1 MSLKNPHQIP
11 LIRNVPNLPLGK
23 DLILVL
29 NLTGKAQIHPH
40 LPSFSET
47 LTAMNDGPD
56 ENIEIKRYGNLVVIT
71 QPEASLFNNGQQPCV
86 DIFVPHQFRRL
97 TMNLSGNAVVSGSA
111 FPNATVIKAQ
121 DDAVA
126 FLTTGDCFAAFKD
139 LAHAD
144 ITINPTEQL
153 VNGRYVDVS
162 HDLVLVS
169 RGDSFKSYV
178 NVMGQ
183 IGKAYMLFTNEM
195 TGHNFA
201 YADERHIF
209 TPPTND
215 LNNFMM
221 QSRVA
226 RAVRHKTFS
235 PDGLQR
241 KAAQMWRGFNACV
254 RSKATARL

>member
-86 DIFVPHQFRRL
+86 DIFVPHKFRRL

-111 FPNATVIKAQ
+111 VPRATVIRAK
-121 DDAVA
+121 DNAVVS
-126 FLTTGDCFAAFKD
+126 LTTGDCFASFKD
-139 LAHAD
+139 SAHAD

-153 VNGRYVDVS
+153 MKGRYIDVI
-162 HDLVLVS
+162 HYLVLVS
-169 RGDSFKSYV
+169 WGKRGESYV
-178 NVMGQ
+178 NVLGE
-183 IGKAYMLFTNEM
+183 IGKAYMLFANKL
-195 TGHNFA
+195 TGQNDA
-201 YADERHIF
+201 YADKRYIF
-209 TPPTND
+209 TPPTNRANIYM
-215 LNNFMM
+215 LQN
-221 QSRVA
+221 RVA
-226 RAVRHKTFS
+226 RVAKHKTFP